1 MVNRNKSTFFYFLL
15 AVVASVMVGMV
26 LASRLDLTSQSSAQT
41 AAPAV
46 NSAPITGPVT
56 ATTFREVANMVSP
69 AVVNIRTE
77 SLQQARDLSEFFGD
91 DPNGLLDQFFGGG
104 GRRTPLELHGLPLAR
119 QGAHGNA
126 AGPGVGAEQVA
137 NEEIAPMKFLEVFID
152 HEPDKQVAAGFF
164 LFVGREFVECFC
176 QHLVSRTIPDLVNNV
191 LLHLREGP
199 GIPNRCAPLRGYADQ
214 ADTSP
219 DRKGDTALLEHVAI

>member
-41 AAPAV
+41 ATPAV

-77 SLQQARDLSEFFGD
+77 SRTRRQRDRRSRRSE
-91 DPNGLLDQFFGGG
+91 
-104 GRRTPLELHGLPLAR
+104 
-119 QGAHGNA
+119 
-126 AGPGVGAEQVA
+126 
-137 NEEIAPMKFLEVFID
+137 
-152 HEPDKQVAAGFF
+152 
-164 LFVGREFVECFC
+164 
-176 QHLVSRTIPDLVNNV
+176 
-191 LLHLREGP
+191 
-199 GIPNRCAPLRGYADQ
+199 
-214 ADTSP
+214 
-219 DRKGDTALLEHVAI
+219 